1 MLVLLE
7 FMALMVVGLGGLF
20 TLAGWVRRRHP
31 KGGNLVA
38 FLLAC
43 GSSYSVSFAV
53 DMLVHAKTGKV
64 PFGNLAGPAVV
75 WTTIAVGL
83 YVASR
88 QAAVKRWPV
97 YLPYLLNAGLAFAGG
112 AGHGYDWVPG
122 VPLVLIGLVASRIPV
137 LRAKSRTPTCFPIGQ
152 YRLDMPVEGLTGLV
166 EFSPGEYAMMGR
178 QFEGE
183 TNYCAPP
190 VTFLGREWKLQLGTV
205 HGRVYKIAPCL
216 DFMTKQQSAPIV
228 REVLAYCAA
237 ELGRPSSVKGDS
249 HIWDTS
255 DGNMIVQ
262 DAETP
267 AGFLVSVFATS
278 SAVRGFKRRAR

>member
-20 TLAGWVRRRHP
+20 TFAVWVRRRHP

-43 GSSYSVSFAV
+43 GSSYSVSFTV

-64 PFGNLAGPAVV
+64 PFGNLAGSAVV

-122 VPLVLIGLVASRIPV
+122 VPLVLIGLMASRIQVKPAV
-137 LRAKSRTPTCFPIGQ
+137 RCFPIGD
-152 YRLDMPVEGLTGLV
+152 YILDMPVDGLTGLV
-166 EFSPGEYAMMGR
+166 EFSPGEYATMGR

-183 TNYCAPP
+183 TNYNAPS

-205 HGRVYKIAPCL
+205 HGRVYKIAPYL

-228 REVLAYCAA
+228 RDVLVYCTAK
-237 ELGRPSSVKGDS
+237 LGRPSSVKGDF

-255 DGNMIVQ
+255 DGNVVAQ
-262 DAETP
+262 TAETP
-267 AGFLVSVFATS
+267 AGILLSIFATS
-278 SAVRGFKRRAR
+278 NAVRSFKRRAQ